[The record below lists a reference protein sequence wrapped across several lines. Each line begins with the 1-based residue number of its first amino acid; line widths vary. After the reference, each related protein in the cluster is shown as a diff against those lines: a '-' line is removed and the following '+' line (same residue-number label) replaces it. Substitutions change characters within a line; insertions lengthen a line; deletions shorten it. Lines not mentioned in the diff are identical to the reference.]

1 MPVLA
6 SDSVEDVGDLA
17 RGSGIPNRLAMQEWR
32 YENARR
38 FAKGVNRM
46 VCSARSNWFGAWV
59 AAIVVVKAT
68 ASGCSADVDG
78 SAELRRA
85 IVEAAAIPAAEAAGM
100 GQRGVTGAEGLAVI
114 QDQRLTIALLAL
126 VTRGP
131 FCRED
136 GAYLSEQGSSP
147 GLEYKE
153 LMTDPGVLAGCF
165 RAPTADRRLAASI
178 ADEFSRRS
186 GDRGGDWSQV
196 ISAIWPSYITDI
208 ESDTDGESLDGVV
221 TYTAPGCW
229 QGRIG
234 FHAALS
240 DERWVVTGFD
250 LPLLGWAVTLE
261 ESGTWKATRT
271 KPGVSFPKAHR
282 IGVDTDGRSVFSGV
296 TFPNDRVVMVGFG
309 AGGTLEVFD
318 GDGNPHK
325 SEGPSEFIDG
335 RPVVLVPS
343 TRDATVGDFL
353 DALTAVHSSE
363 PSVPAIGMFGMQPGA
378 EFSGRGEILENITLI
393 TDGSMIPIDEP
404 INAGPRFCIS
414 PSAIHVST
422 GQEMPLPVEHKG
434 ETLVFAEY
442 EVRKHPDRVFLINPQ
457 REASFSDFE
466 VVLVAIQRAGGGGA
480 VVAVER
486 YRGIAVV
493 FGG

>member
-1 MPVLA
+1 
-6 SDSVEDVGDLA
+6 
-17 RGSGIPNRLAMQEWR
+17 
-32 YENARR
+32 
-38 FAKGVNRM
+38 M
-46 VCSARSNWFGAWV
+46 VCSTRSNWFGAWD
-59 AAIVVVKAT
+59 AAIVVVIAT

-85 IVEAAAIPAAEAAGM
+85 IVEAAAIPTAEAAAM
-100 GQRGVTGAEGLAVI
+100 GQRGVTGAEGLAAVR
-114 QDQRLTIALLAL
+114 DQRLTIALLTL
-126 VTRGP
+126 VNLGP
-131 FCRED
+131 LCRED
-136 GAYLSEQGSSP
+136 GAYLAEQGSPP

-153 LMTDPGVLAGCF
+153 LMTDPAVLAGCF

-186 GDRGGDWSQV
+186 GNRGGDWSQV
-196 ISAIWPSYITDI
+196 ISAIWPSYITDL

-234 FHAALS
+234 FHAAWS
-240 DERWVVTGFD
+240 DEEWVVTGFD
-250 LPLLGWAVTLE
+250 LPLLGWEVTLE
-261 ESGTWKATRT
+261 ESGIWKATRT
-271 KPGVSFPKAHR
+271 TPEVSFPNAEW

-309 AGGTLEVFD
+309 AGGALEVFD
-318 GDGNPHK
+318 EAGFPQRPEDPGEAIN
-325 SEGPSEFIDG
+325 G

-343 TRDATVGDFL
+343 GNDATVGDFL
-353 DALTAVHSSE
+353 DALTVVHSSE
-363 PSVPAIGMFGMQPGA
+363 PSVPAIGMFGMRPGA
-378 EFSGRGEILENITLI
+378 EFPGRGEILENITLI
-393 TDGSMIPIDEP
+393 TDASMIPIDEP
-404 INAGPRFCIS
+404 INGGPRFCIS

-422 GQEMPLPVEHKG
+422 GQEMPLPVEHNG

-442 EVRKHPDRVFLINPQ
+442 EVRKHPDRVFLVNPQ
-457 REASFSDFE
+457 HGASFSDLE

-480 VVAVER
+480 VVTAER
-486 YRGIAVV
+486 YRGIAIV